1 MKDLLLYKVSILF
14 KPTCENKLAFLFKIY
29 SKYATKSI
37 EIRYFC
43 SKFKNKSH
51 YFNTFFKM
59 SSTPLYEKE
68 VSIQVERRR
77 AGVELIKIISD
88 LWYDKSIE
96 LVLFRNQLIDKNVN
110 EIINLHEYA
119 GEFVGK
125 AISIFDSVAIAKV
138 IFELDLPPSKLDIGK
153 LSYEFRLENEN
164 YPDARHFVL
173 EKLKN
178 AKNFEEIQP
187 KDVVLYGFGRIGR
200 LLARELMS
208 KSGKGNQLRLRAIV
222 TRDKNDASSLE
233 KRASL
238 LRYDSIHGD
247 FQGSVIADFE
257 NKALIIN
264 GTTVHV
270 ITANAPEDIDYTQYG
285 IEKALIIDN
294 TGAFTNKEA
303 LSRHL
308 TSKGTEKVLLTAPG
322 KGIPN
327 IVHGVNQN
335 EYNPDEIAIFSAA
348 SCTTNAITPILKAIE
363 ETLGVVKGH
372 LETIH
377 AYTNDQNLVDN
388 MHQKY
393 RRGRAAA
400 LNMVITETG
409 AGAAVAKALPS
420 LEGKLT
426 SNAIRV
432 PVPNGS
438 LVVLN
443 LEVLK
448 KTSID
453 GINAIMKKYAL
464 EGELVEQIKYSLNN
478 ELVSSDIVGT
488 SAPAIYDSNATIVSN
503 DGQNIVLYIW
513 YDNEFGY
520 SHQVI
525 RLAKYIAK
533 VRRFT
538 YY

>member
-1 MKDLLLYKVSILF
+1 MD
-14 KPTCENKLAFLFKIY
+14 
-29 SKYATKSI
+29 
-37 EIRYFC
+37 
-43 SKFKNKSH
+43 
-51 YFNTFFKM
+51 NT
-59 SSTPLYEKE
+59 LYEKE
-68 VSIQVERRR
+68 LSFQADRRR
-77 AGVELIKIISD
+77 AGVEFIKIISD

-96 LVLFRNQLIDKNVN
+96 MVLFRNQLIDKNVSD
-110 EIINLHEYA
+110 IINLHEYA
-119 GEFVGK
+119 GAFVEK
-125 AISIFDSVAIAKV
+125 PINIFDSVEIARAILS
-138 IFELDLPPSKLDIGK
+138 LDLPPSRLDIGK
-153 LSYEFRLENEN
+153 LTYEYHLENN
-164 YPDARHFVL
+164 KYNDAKAFVID
-173 EKLKN
+173 KLKD
-178 AKNFEEIQP
+178 AKNFEHITP

-208 KSGKGNQLRLRAIV
+208 KTGKGDQLRLRAIV
-222 TRDKNDASSLE
+222 TRDKNDATSLE

-247 FQGSVIADFE
+247 FQGSVVADVA
-257 NKALIIN
+257 NNSLIIN
-264 GTTVHV
+264 GTTVHI
-270 ITANAPEDIDYTQYG
+270 ITANSPEEIDYTQYG
-285 IEKALIIDN
+285 INDALVIDN
-294 TGAFTNKEA
+294 TGVFTTEEA
-303 LSRHL
+303 LQRHL
-308 TSKGTEKVLLTAPG
+308 TSKGAHKVLLTAPG

-327 IVHGVNQN
+327 IVHGVNHD
-335 EYNPDEIAIFSAA
+335 EYNPDEINIFSAA
-348 SCTTNAITPILKAIE
+348 SCTTNAITPVLKAIE
-363 ETLGVVKGH
+363 DTLGVVKGH

-388 MHQKY
+388 MHKKY

-409 AGAAVAKALPS
+409 AGSAVAKALPS
-420 LEGKLT
+420 LAGKLT

-443 LEVLK
+443 LEVS
-448 KTSID
+448 KTTSVAEV
-453 GINAIMKKYAL
+453 NAIMRKYAL

-488 SAPAIYDSNATIVSN
+488 SAPSIYDSNATIVSA

-513 YDNEFGY
+513 YDNEYGY
-520 SHQVI
+520 SHQVV

-533 VRRFT
+533 VRRFM

>member
-1 MKDLLLYKVSILF
+1 MKTTHLYQ
-14 KPTCENKLAFLFKIY
+14 
-29 SKYATKSI
+29 
-37 EIRYFC
+37 
-43 SKFKNKSH
+43 
-51 YFNTFFKM
+51 
-59 SSTPLYEKE
+59 KE
-68 VSIQVERRR
+68 VTLQADRRQIS
-77 AGVELIKIISD
+77 AELIKIISD
-88 LWYDKSIE
+88 LWYEKSIE
-96 LVLFRNQLIDKNVN
+96 IVLFRNQLIDKNVS
-110 EIINLHEYA
+110 EILNLHEYA
-119 GEFVGK
+119 GAFVGK
-125 AISIFDSVAIAKV
+125 PISIFHSIDIARALSE
-138 IFELDLPPSKLDIGK
+138 IQLPPSKLDLGK
-153 LSYEFRLENEN
+153 LTYEFSLEEDK
-164 YPDARHFVL
+164 YPNARYFVM
-173 EKLKN
+173 EKLKK
-178 AKNFEEIQP
+178 AKSSKEIKP

-200 LLARELMS
+200 LLARELVS
-208 KSGKGNQLRLRAIV
+208 KTGKGDQLRLRAIV
-222 TRDKNDASSLE
+222 VREKNDAITLE

-247 FQGSVIADFE
+247 FMGSVVADTE
-257 NKALIIN
+257 NNALIIN

-270 ITANAPEDIDYTQYG
+270 ISASSPEEIDYTKWN
-285 IEKALIIDN
+285 IKNALVIDN
-294 TGAFTNKEA
+294 TGAFTTQEA

-308 TSKGTEKVLLTAPG
+308 KSKGAHKVLLTAPG
-322 KGIPN
+322 KGVPN

-335 EYNPDEIAIFSAA
+335 EYNPDEIDIFSGA
-348 SCTTNAITPILKAIE
+348 SCTTNAITPILKVIE
-363 ETLGVVKGH
+363 DSLGIVKGH

-388 MHQKY
+388 MHKKY

-409 AGAAVAKALPS
+409 AGTAVAKAIPS
-420 LEGKLT
+420 LDGKLT

-443 LEVLK
+443 LEVNQ
-448 KTSID
+448 TTTIETV
-453 GINAIMKKYAL
+453 NAIIKKSAL

-478 ELVSSDIVGT
+478 ELVSTDIVGT
-488 SAPAIYDSNATIVSN
+488 SAPSIYDSNATIVSK
-503 DGQNIVLYIW
+503 DGKNIVLYIW
-513 YDNEFGY
+513 YDNEYGY